1 MKTLAFLFLAIV
13 AAVLLS
19 GAHSTL
25 ANDKPGSMPATILS
39 AKTLFVE
46 NQTADAQFQ
55 NAAYTELTK
64 WGRFQIVDVPQ
75 NADVVL
81 RLSNGNHVRPVS
93 AEELD
98 ARMASKAPE
107 EEAVPAGFIRI
118 TLVEAKTGNALWS
131 DLKKSNGSQPP
142 RGMLENLR
150 SAIEQ
155 LQKSHSPK

>member
-1 MKTLAFLFLAIV
+1 MKTLASLFAAMIV
-13 AAVLLS
+13 AVLLS
-19 GAHSTL
+19 AAHIAL
-25 ANDKPGSMPATILS
+25 ANNKPGTIPATVLS
-39 AKTLFVE
+39 AKTIFVE

-64 WGRFQIVDVPQ
+64 WGRFQIVDAQQ

-81 RLSNGNHVRPVS
+81 RLSNGNHVHPMS

-98 ARMASKAPE
+98 AQMASKAPE

-142 RGMLENLR
+142 HGMLENLR

-155 LQKSHSPK
+155 LQKSHAAK

>member
-1 MKTLAFLFLAIV
+1 MKTFASLFPALIV
-13 AAVLLS
+13 AVLLS
-19 GAHSTL
+19 GAHITL
-25 ANDKPGSMPATILS
+25 ANNKPGALPATVLS
-39 AKTLFVE
+39 AKSIFVE

-55 NAAYTELTK
+55 NSTYAELTK

-75 NADVVL
+75 NADVIL
-81 RLSNGNHVRPVS
+81 RVSNGNHVRQVS

-98 ARMASKAPE
+98 ARRAWKAPE

-131 DLKKSNGSQPP
+131 DLRKSNGSQPP

-155 LQKSHSPK
+155 LKKSHSAK